1 MIWEK
6 IKTDIYYSDGSLRDI
21 YVLDSTI
28 EDWKKW
34 IDFIN
39 ENYQVKFEYFDNQG
53 NKKIESKINFYEV
66 SKYWN
71 NYENSISAEFL
82 VGEVLLKCYFF
93 SIDEIENNFVSSPLP
108 KIDYYKDTFFNT
120 ETKLICIGNSIDKE
134 SILNKH
140 DTQLDNIL
148 NDTFEIIE
156 YV

>member
-39 ENYQVKFEYFDNQG
+39 ENYQVKFKYFDNQG

-93 SIDEIENNFVSSPLP
+93 SIDEIENDFFPEEVKSLEQHYL
-108 KIDYYKDTFFNT
+108 ILDY
-120 ETKLICIGNSIDKE
+120 
-134 SILNKH
+134 LN
-140 DTQLDNIL
+140 
-148 NDTFEIIE
+148 EA
-156 YV
+156 

>member
-34 IDFIN
+34 IGFIN
-39 ENYQVKFEYFDNQG
+39 ENYQVKFKYFDNQG

-93 SIDEIENNFVSSPLP
+93 SSDEIENDFFPEEVKSLEQHYL
-108 KIDYYKDTFFNT
+108 ILDYLK
-120 ETKLICIGNSIDKE
+120 SISK
-134 SILNKH
+134 ILNK
-140 DTQLDNIL
+140 
-148 NDTFEIIE
+148 EIILTPE
-156 YV
+156 NYSEGFKKLITINVFDVLNEC

>member
-93 SIDEIENNFVSSPLP
+93 SIDEIEN
-108 KIDYYKDTFFNT
+108 DFFPEEVKTIEQHN
-120 ETKLICIGNSIDKE
+120 L
-134 SILNKH
+134 
-140 DTQLDNIL
+140 
-148 NDTFEIIE
+148 IIE
-156 YV
+156 YLKSISKKSKVLALQSSWLNPLKDMRFLRNN

>member
-53 NKKIESKINFYEV
+53 NKKIESKINFDEV

-71 NYENSISAEFL
+71 NYENPISAEFL

-93 SIDEIENNFVSSPLP
+93 SIDEIEN
-108 KIDYYKDTFFNT
+108 DFFPEEVKTIEQHN
-120 ETKLICIGNSIDKE
+120 LIIEYLKSISK
-134 SILNKH
+134 ILNKEV
-140 DTQLDNIL
+140 IL
-148 NDTFEIIE
+148 TPENYSEGFRKLITIN
-156 YV
+156 

>member
-82 VGEVLLKCYFF
+82 VREVLLKCYFF
-93 SIDEIENNFVSSPLP
+93 SIDEIEN
-108 KIDYYKDTFFNT
+108 DFFPEEVKTIEQHN
-120 ETKLICIGNSIDKE
+120 LIIEYLKSISK
-134 SILNKH
+134 ILNKEV
-140 DTQLDNIL
+140 IL
-148 NDTFEIIE
+148 TPENYSEGFKKLITINVFDVLNEC
-156 YV
+156 

>member
-93 SIDEIENNFVSSPLP
+93 QLM
-108 KIDYYKDTFFNT
+108 
-120 ETKLICIGNSIDKE
+120 KLKMISFQKKLKLL
-134 SILNKH
+134 S
-140 DTQLDNIL
+140 NI
-148 NDTFEIIE
+148 I
-156 YV
+156 

>member
-34 IDFIN
+34 IGFIN

-82 VGEVLLKCYFF
+82 VREVLLKCYFF
-93 SIDEIENNFVSSPLP
+93 SIDEIEN
-108 KIDYYKDTFFNT
+108 DFFPEEVKTIEQHN
-120 ETKLICIGNSIDKE
+120 LIIEYLKSISK
-134 SILNKH
+134 ILNKEV
-140 DTQLDNIL
+140 IL
-148 NDTFEIIE
+148 TPENYSEGFKKLITINVFDVLNEC
-156 YV
+156 

>member
-21 YVLDSTI
+21 YVLDTTI

-34 IDFIN
+34 IGFIN
-39 ENYQVKFEYFDNQG
+39 ENYQVKFKYFDNQG
-53 NKKIESKINFYEV
+53 NKKIESKINFDKV

-93 SIDEIENNFVSSPLP
+93 SIDEIEN
-108 KIDYYKDTFFNT
+108 DFFPEEVKTIEQHN
-120 ETKLICIGNSIDKE
+120 LIIEYLKSISK
-134 SILNKH
+134 ILNKEV
-140 DTQLDNIL
+140 IL
-148 NDTFEIIE
+148 TPENYSEGFRKLITINVFDVLNEC
-156 YV
+156 

>member
-6 IKTDIYYSDGSLRDI
+6 IKIDIYYSDGSLRDI

-34 IDFIN
+34 FGFIN
-39 ENYQVKFEYFDNQG
+39 KNYQVKFKYFDNQG
-53 NKKIESKINFYEV
+53 NKKIESKINFDEV

-93 SIDEIENNFVSSPLP
+93 STDEIEN
-108 KIDYYKDTFFNT
+108 DFFPEEVKTIEQHN
-120 ETKLICIGNSIDKE
+120 LIIEYLKSISK
-134 SILNKH
+134 ILNKEV
-140 DTQLDNIL
+140 IL
-148 NDTFEIIE
+148 TPENYSEGFKKLITINRFDVLNEC
-156 YV
+156 

>member
-39 ENYQVKFEYFDNQG
+39 ENYQVKFKYFDNQG

-93 SIDEIENNFVSSPLP
+93 SIDEIEN
-108 KIDYYKDTFFNT
+108 DFFPEEVKTIEQHN
-120 ETKLICIGNSIDKE
+120 LIIEYLKSISK
-134 SILNKH
+134 ILNKEV
-140 DTQLDNIL
+140 IL
-148 NDTFEIIE
+148 TPENYSEGFRKLITINVFDVLNEC
-156 YV
+156 

>member
-34 IDFIN
+34 IGFIN
-39 ENYQVKFEYFDNQG
+39 ENYQVKFKYFDNQG
-53 NKKIESKINFYEV
+53 NKKIESKINFDEV

-93 SIDEIENNFVSSPLP
+93 SSDEIENDFFPEEVKSLEQHYL
-108 KIDYYKDTFFNT
+108 ILDYLK
-120 ETKLICIGNSIDKE
+120 SISK
-134 SILNKH
+134 ILNK
-140 DTQLDNIL
+140 
-148 NDTFEIIE
+148 EIILTPE
-156 YV
+156 NYSEGFRKLITINVFDVLNEC

>member
-34 IDFIN
+34 IGFIN
-39 ENYQVKFEYFDNQG
+39 ENYQVKFKYFDNQG
-53 NKKIESKINFYEV
+53 NKKIESKINFDEV

-93 SIDEIENNFVSSPLP
+93 SIDEIEN
-108 KIDYYKDTFFNT
+108 DFFPEEVKTIEQHN
-120 ETKLICIGNSIDKE
+120 LIIEYLKSISK
-134 SILNKH
+134 ILNKEVI
-140 DTQLDNIL
+140 TCCAFRN
-148 NDTFEIIE
+148 
-156 YV
+156 

>member
-39 ENYQVKFEYFDNQG
+39 ENYQVKFKYFDNQG
-53 NKKIESKINFYEV
+53 NKKIESKINFDEV

-93 SIDEIENNFVSSPLP
+93 SIDEIEN
-108 KIDYYKDTFFNT
+108 DFFPEEVKTIEQHN
-120 ETKLICIGNSIDKE
+120 LIIEYLKSISK
-134 SILNKH
+134 ILNKEV
-140 DTQLDNIL
+140 IL
-148 NDTFEIIE
+148 TPENYSEGFRKLITINVFDVLNEC
-156 YV
+156 

>member
-34 IDFIN
+34 IGFIN
-39 ENYQVKFEYFDNQG
+39 ENYQVKFKYFDNQG
-53 NKKIESKINFYEV
+53 NKKIESKINFDEV

-93 SIDEIENNFVSSPLP
+93 SIDEIEN
-108 KIDYYKDTFFNT
+108 DFFPEEVKTIEQHN
-120 ETKLICIGNSIDKE
+120 LIIEYLKSISK
-134 SILNKH
+134 ILNKEV
-140 DTQLDNIL
+140 IL
-148 NDTFEIIE
+148 TPENYSEGFRKLITIN
-156 YV
+156 

>member
-39 ENYQVKFEYFDNQG
+39 ENYQVKFKYFDNQG

-93 SIDEIENNFVSSPLP
+93 SVDEIEN
-108 KIDYYKDTFFNT
+108 DFFPEEVKTIEQHN
-120 ETKLICIGNSIDKE
+120 LIIEYLKSISK
-134 SILNKH
+134 ILNKEV
-140 DTQLDNIL
+140 IL
-148 NDTFEIIE
+148 TPENYSEGFRKLITIN
-156 YV
+156 

>member
-34 IDFIN
+34 IGFIN

-53 NKKIESKINFYEV
+53 NKKIESKINFDEV

-93 SIDEIENNFVSSPLP
+93 SIDEIEN
-108 KIDYYKDTFFNT
+108 DFFPEEVKTIEQHN
-120 ETKLICIGNSIDKE
+120 LIIEYLKSISK
-134 SILNKH
+134 ILNKEV
-140 DTQLDNIL
+140 IL
-148 NDTFEIIE
+148 TPENYSEGFRKLITIN
-156 YV
+156 

>member
-28 EDWKKW
+28 KDWKKW

-39 ENYQVKFEYFDNQG
+39 ENYQVKFEHFDNQG
-53 NKKIESKINFYEV
+53 NKKIKSKINFYEV

-71 NYENSISAEFL
+71 NYENTISAEFL

-93 SIDEIENNFVSSPLP
+93 SIDEIEN
-108 KIDYYKDTFFNT
+108 DFFPEEVKTIEQHN
-120 ETKLICIGNSIDKE
+120 LIIEYLKSISK
-134 SILNKH
+134 ILNKEV
-140 DTQLDNIL
+140 IL
-148 NDTFEIIE
+148 TPENYSEGFRKLITINVFDVLNEC
-156 YV
+156 

>member
-39 ENYQVKFEYFDNQG
+39 ENYQVKFKYFDNQG
-53 NKKIESKINFYEV
+53 NKEIESKINFDEV

-82 VGEVLLKCYFF
+82 VGEVLLQCYFF
-93 SIDEIENNFVSSPLP
+93 SIYEIEN
-108 KIDYYKDTFFNT
+108 DFFPEEVKT
-120 ETKLICIGNSIDKE
+120 IEQHHLIIEYLKSISK
-134 SILNKH
+134 ILNKEV
-140 DTQLDNIL
+140 IL
-148 NDTFEIIE
+148 TPENYSAVPTKFITINEFGVFIE
-156 YV
+156 C

>member
-34 IDFIN
+34 IGFIN
-39 ENYQVKFEYFDNQG
+39 ENYQVKFKYFDNQG
-53 NKKIESKINFYEV
+53 NKKIESKINFDEV

-93 SIDEIENNFVSSPLP
+93 SIDEIEN
-108 KIDYYKDTFFNT
+108 DFFPEEVKTIEQHN
-120 ETKLICIGNSIDKE
+120 LIIEYLKSISK
-134 SILNKH
+134 ILNKEV
-140 DTQLDNIL
+140 IL
-148 NDTFEIIE
+148 TPENYSEGFKKLITINVFDVLNEC
-156 YV
+156 

>member
-71 NYENSISAEFL
+71 NYENLISAEFL

-93 SIDEIENNFVSSPLP
+93 SIDEIEN
-108 KIDYYKDTFFNT
+108 DFFPEEVKTIEQHN
-120 ETKLICIGNSIDKE
+120 LIIEYLKSISK
-134 SILNKH
+134 ILNKEV
-140 DTQLDNIL
+140 IL
-148 NDTFEIIE
+148 TPENYSEGFKKLITINVFDVLNEC
-156 YV
+156 

>member
-39 ENYQVKFEYFDNQG
+39 ENYQVKFKYFDNQG

-93 SIDEIENNFVSSPLP
+93 SIDEIEN
-108 KIDYYKDTFFNT
+108 DFFPEEVKTIEQHN
-120 ETKLICIGNSIDKE
+120 LIIEYLKSISK
-134 SILNKH
+134 ILNKEV
-140 DTQLDNIL
+140 IL
-148 NDTFEIIE
+148 TPENYSEGFKKLITINVFDVLNEC
-156 YV
+156 

>member
-39 ENYQVKFEYFDNQG
+39 ENYQVKFKYFDNQG
-53 NKKIESKINFYEV
+53 NKKIESKINFDEV

-93 SIDEIENNFVSSPLP
+93 SIDEIEN
-108 KIDYYKDTFFNT
+108 DFFPEEVKTIEQHN
-120 ETKLICIGNSIDKE
+120 LIIEYLKSISK
-134 SILNKH
+134 ILNKEV
-140 DTQLDNIL
+140 IL
-148 NDTFEIIE
+148 TPENYSEGFRKLITIN
-156 YV
+156 

>member
-34 IDFIN
+34 IGFIN
-39 ENYQVKFEYFDNQG
+39 ENYQVKFKYFDNQG
-53 NKKIESKINFYEV
+53 NKKIESKINFDEV

-93 SIDEIENNFVSSPLP
+93 SIDEIEN
-108 KIDYYKDTFFNT
+108 DFFPEEVKTIEQHN
-120 ETKLICIGNSIDKE
+120 LIIEYLKSISK
-134 SILNKH
+134 ILNKEV
-140 DTQLDNIL
+140 IL
-148 NDTFEIIE
+148 TPENYSEGFIKLITIN
-156 YV
+156 

>member
-34 IDFIN
+34 IGFIN
-39 ENYQVKFEYFDNQG
+39 ENYQVKFKYFDNQG
-53 NKKIESKINFYEV
+53 NKKIESKINFDEV

-93 SIDEIENNFVSSPLP
+93 SINEIENDIFPEEVKTIEQHN
-108 KIDYYKDTFFNT
+108 
-120 ETKLICIGNSIDKE
+120 LIIEYLKSISK
-134 SILNKH
+134 ILNKEV
-140 DTQLDNIL
+140 IL
-148 NDTFEIIE
+148 SPENYSEGFRKLITID
-156 YV
+156 

>member
-34 IDFIN
+34 IGFIN
-39 ENYQVKFEYFDNQG
+39 ENYQVKFKYFDNQG
-53 NKKIESKINFYEV
+53 NKKIESKINFDEV

-93 SIDEIENNFVSSPLP
+93 SSDEIENDFFPEEVKSLEQHYLIS
-108 KIDYYKDTFFNT
+108 DYLK
-120 ETKLICIGNSIDKE
+120 SISK
-134 SILNKH
+134 ILNK
-140 DTQLDNIL
+140 
-148 NDTFEIIE
+148 EIILTPE
-156 YV
+156 NYSEGFKKLITINGFDVLNEC

>member
-93 SIDEIENNFVSSPLP
+93 SIDEIEN
-108 KIDYYKDTFFNT
+108 DFFPEEVKTIEQHN
-120 ETKLICIGNSIDKE
+120 LIIEYLKSISK
-134 SILNKH
+134 ILNKEV
-140 DTQLDNIL
+140 IL
-148 NDTFEIIE
+148 TAENYNEGFKKLITINVFDVLNEC
-156 YV
+156 

>member
-39 ENYQVKFEYFDNQG
+39 ENYQVKFKYFDNQG
-53 NKKIESKINFYEV
+53 NKKIESKINFDEV

-93 SIDEIENNFVSSPLP
+93 SIDEIEN
-108 KIDYYKDTFFNT
+108 DFFPEEVKTIEQHN
-120 ETKLICIGNSIDKE
+120 LIIEYLKSISK
-134 SILNKH
+134 ILNKEV
-140 DTQLDNIL
+140 IL
-148 NDTFEIIE
+148 TPENYSEGFKKLITINGFD
-156 YV
+156 VLNKC

>member
-34 IDFIN
+34 IGFIN
-39 ENYQVKFEYFDNQG
+39 ENYQVKFKYFDNQG
-53 NKKIESKINFYEV
+53 NKKIESKINFDEV

-93 SIDEIENNFVSSPLP
+93 SIDEIEN
-108 KIDYYKDTFFNT
+108 DFFPEEVKTIEQHN
-120 ETKLICIGNSIDKE
+120 LIIEYLKSISK
-134 SILNKH
+134 ILNKEV
-140 DTQLDNIL
+140 IL
-148 NDTFEIIE
+148 TPENYSEGFRKLITINVFDVLNEC
-156 YV
+156 

>member
-39 ENYQVKFEYFDNQG
+39 ENHQVKFEYFDNQG

-82 VGEVLLKCYFF
+82 VGEVLLKCCFF
-93 SIDEIENNFVSSPLP
+93 SIDEIEN
-108 KIDYYKDTFFNT
+108 DFFPEEVKTIEQHN
-120 ETKLICIGNSIDKE
+120 LIIEYLKSISK
-134 SILNKH
+134 ILNKEV
-140 DTQLDNIL
+140 IL
-148 NDTFEIIE
+148 TPENYSEGFRKLITIN
-156 YV
+156 

>member
-34 IDFIN
+34 IGFIN
-39 ENYQVKFEYFDNQG
+39 ENYQVKFKYFDNQG
-53 NKKIESKINFYEV
+53 NKKIESKINFDEV

-93 SIDEIENNFVSSPLP
+93 SSDEIENDFFPEEVKSLEQHYL
-108 KIDYYKDTFFNT
+108 ILDYLK
-120 ETKLICIGNSIDKE
+120 SISK
-134 SILNKH
+134 ILNK
-140 DTQLDNIL
+140 
-148 NDTFEIIE
+148 EIILTPE
-156 YV
+156 NYSEGFKKLITINGFDVLNEC

>member
-34 IDFIN
+34 IGFIN
-39 ENYQVKFEYFDNQG
+39 ENYQVKFKYFDNQG

-93 SIDEIENNFVSSPLP
+93 SIDEIEN
-108 KIDYYKDTFFNT
+108 DFFPEEVKTIEQHN
-120 ETKLICIGNSIDKE
+120 LIIEYLKSISK
-134 SILNKH
+134 ILNKEV
-140 DTQLDNIL
+140 IL
-148 NDTFEIIE
+148 TPENYSEGFKKLITINVFDVLNEC
-156 YV
+156 

>member
-34 IDFIN
+34 IGFIN
-39 ENYQVKFEYFDNQG
+39 ENYQVKFKYFDNQG
-53 NKKIESKINFYEV
+53 NKKIESKINFDEV

-93 SIDEIENNFVSSPLP
+93 SIDEIEN
-108 KIDYYKDTFFNT
+108 DFFPEEVKTIEQHN
-120 ETKLICIGNSIDKE
+120 LIIEYLKSISK
-134 SILNKH
+134 ILNKEV
-140 DTQLDNIL
+140 IL
-148 NDTFEIIE
+148 TPENYSEGFRKLITID
-156 YV
+156 

>member
-39 ENYQVKFEYFDNQG
+39 ENYQVKFKYFDNQG
-53 NKKIESKINFYEV
+53 NKKIESKINFDEV

-93 SIDEIENNFVSSPLP
+93 SIDEIEN
-108 KIDYYKDTFFNT
+108 DFFPEEVKTIEQHN
-120 ETKLICIGNSIDKE
+120 LIIEYLKSISK
-134 SILNKH
+134 ILNKEV
-140 DTQLDNIL
+140 IL
-148 NDTFEIIE
+148 TPENYSEGFKKLITINVFDVLNEC
-156 YV
+156 